1 MSQQLDPYYDKSMR
15 EHILLIEKILARN
28 IKEANKILAEHLEN
42 CKKDGINSTKKREGV
57 NLLEQKV
64 Y

>member
-1 MSQQLDPYYDKSMR
+1 MSQQLDPYYDRSMR
-15 EHILLIEKILARN
+15 EHILLIEKILAGN
-28 IKEANKILAEHLEN
+28 IKEANKKLAEHLKN
-42 CKKDGINSTKKREGV
+42 CKKDGINFTKKRERL

>member
-1 MSQQLDPYYDKSMR
+1 MSQQLDPYYDRSMR
-15 EHILLIEKILARN
+15 EHILLIEKIFAEN
-28 IKEANKILAEHLEN
+28 IEEANKKLAKHLEN
-42 CKKDGINSTKKREGV
+42 CKKDGINSTKKKKGV